1 VEIVII
7 DSRVRG
13 FPGLLPFLVGFLDEV
28 VVVFRAGAR
37 ADRSGSSLASLAK
50 SPDPSSPGPGAASLS
65 ISPVIAFLPRRT
77 EGAAVCYIPQP

>member
-13 FPGLLPFLVGFLDEV
+13 FPGLHAFLAGLLDEV

-37 ADRSGSSLASLAK
+37 AAL
-50 SPDPSSPGPGAASLS
+50 LS
-65 ISPVIAFLPRRT
+65 ISPVIAFKPICAD
-77 EGAAVCYIPQP
+77 GAAVCYIPQS